1 MKIQLFLISADENLC
16 HEGLKYLPKSRRNAV
31 SRRKQPQAR
40 AESLFGELI
49 VRREICKRFGKEAAV
64 SDFCIGEYGKPYFS
78 GDESFGFS
86 VSHSWGTVLAAV
98 SDGNVGADI
107 ERCDRC
113 SDRLI
118 QKCCTPEE
126 REYLEAVPD
135 KSREFMRLW
144 TRKEAL
150 SKLDGR
156 GIAMGFGSV
165 CVLSDER
172 IFTSERDGFFLSAAA
187 ENVPECE
194 IIVCTSEEILDF
206 WREQ

>member
-1 MKIQLFLISADENLC
+1 MKIQLFLMSADEKLC
-16 HEGLKYLPKSRRNAV
+16 DEGLRFLPESRRNAV

-49 VRREICKRFGKEAAV
+49 VRREICRRFGREAAL
-64 SDFCIGEYGKPYFS
+64 SEFRIGEYGKPYLS

-86 VSHSWGTVLAAV
+86 ISHSSGTVLAAV

-107 ERCDRC
+107 ERCDRR
-113 SDRLI
+113 SDRLMA
-118 QKCCTPEE
+118 KCCTPDE
-126 REYLEAVPD
+126 REYLGTVPD
-135 KSREFMRLW
+135 KGREFIRLW

-156 GIAMGFGSV
+156 GIAMGFGTVSV
-165 CVLSDER
+165 LNDRR
-172 IFTSERDGFFLSAAA
+172 IFTAERDGFFLSAAA
-187 ENVPECE
+187 DTIPECE
-194 IIVCTSEEILDF
+194 IIVCTAEEILNF

>member
-16 HEGLKYLPKSRRNAV
+16 DEGLKYLPESRKNAV

-86 VSHSWGTVLAAV
+86 VSHSWGMVLAAV

-135 KSREFMRLW
+135 KGREFMRLW

-172 IFTSERDGFFLSAAA
+172 IFTAERDGFFLSAAA
-187 ENVPECE
+187 DTVPECE

-206 WREQ
+206 WRKQ

>member
-1 MKIQLFLISADENLC
+1 MKIQLFLMSADENLC
-16 HEGLKYLPKSRRNAV
+16 DEGLRFLPESRRNTV

-49 VRREICKRFGKEAAV
+49 VRREICRRFGREAAL
-64 SDFCIGEYGKPYFS
+64 SEFRIGEYGKPYLS

-86 VSHSWGTVLAAV
+86 ISHSSGTVLAAV

-107 ERCDRC
+107 ERCDRR
-113 SDRLI
+113 SDRLMT
-118 QKCCTPEE
+118 KCCTPDE
-126 REYLEAVPD
+126 REYLEKSSD
-135 KSREFMRLW
+135 KGREFMRLW

-156 GIAMGFGSV
+156 GIAMGFGTVSV
-165 CVLSDER
+165 LNDER
-172 IFTSERDGFFLSAAA
+172 IFTAERDGFFLSAAA
-187 ENVPECE
+187 EAVPECE
-194 IIVCTSEEILDF
+194 IIVCTSEEILNF

>member
-16 HEGLKYLPKSRRNAV
+16 DEGLKYLPESRRNAV
-31 SRRKQPQAR
+31 SRRKQPKAR

-49 VRREICKRFGKEAAV
+49 VRREICKRFGKEAAL
-64 SDFCIGEYGKPYFS
+64 SEFRIGEYGKPYFS

-86 VSHSWGTVLAAV
+86 VSHSWGMVLAAV

-107 ERCDRC
+107 ERCDRR

-126 REYLEAVPD
+126 QEYLETVPD

-172 IFTSERDGFFLSAAA
+172 IFTAERDGFFLSAAD
-187 ENVPECE
+187 EYVPECE
-194 IIVCTSEEILDF
+194 IIVCTATEILNF

>member
-1 MKIQLFLISADENLC
+1 MKIQLFLMSADENLC
-16 HEGLKYLPKSRRNAV
+16 DEGLRFLPESRRNAV
-31 SRRKQPQAR
+31 SQRKQPQAR

-49 VRREICKRFGKEAAV
+49 VRREIFRRFGKEAAL
-64 SDFCIGEYGKPYFS
+64 SEFRIGEYGKPYFS
-78 GDESFGFS
+78 GNGSFGFS
-86 VSHSWGTVLAAV
+86 VSHSSGTVLAAV
-98 SDGNVGADI
+98 SDGNVGTDI
-107 ERCDRC
+107 ERCDRR

-118 QKCCTPEE
+118 TKCCTPDE
-126 REYLEAVPD
+126 REYLETVPD

-165 CVLSDER
+165 SVLSDER
-172 IFTSERDGFFLSAAA
+172 IFTAERDGFFLSAAA
-187 ENVPECE
+187 DTIPKCE
-194 IIVCTSEEILDF
+194 IIVCTSEEILNF

>member
-1 MKIQLFLISADENLC
+1 MS
-16 HEGLKYLPKSRRNAV
+16 
-31 SRRKQPQAR
+31 
-40 AESLFGELI
+40 
-49 VRREICKRFGKEAAV
+49 VRREICRRFGKEAAV
-64 SDFCIGEYGKPYFS
+64 SEFRIGEYGKPYFS
-78 GDESFGFS
+78 GNGSFGFS
-86 VSHSWGTVLAAV
+86 ISHSSGMALAAV

-107 ERCDRC
+107 ERCDRR

-118 QKCCTPEE
+118 QKCCTPDE
-126 REYLEAVPD
+126 REYLESTPD

-165 CVLSDER
+165 SVLGDER
-172 IFTSERDGFFLSAAA
+172 IFTAERDGFFLSVAS
-187 ENVPECE
+187 ETVPECE
-194 IIVCTSEEILDF
+194 IIVCTAEEILNF